1 MTQHN
6 PSAHTTP
13 TRIIASDFDGT
24 LCDTYSYDALT
35 NNHLP
40 IIRDDIIEAASGSRL
55 IIATA
60 RRATHPAIRYLWE
73 CGLVHPSMPVISEN
87 GGVIHILDRGVER
100 RVVLAPDHSRDRII
114 KWLDGVKDQLNH
126 SHKGRH
132 LSLKHGETIVIAR
145 YQTSNGKVTRAD
157 QLLLLKRLR
166 QLNPPSW
173 LSIVQSGESVC
184 IQHAS
189 VNKGLALR
197 EALKLLGIERSDAY
211 VISLGDAQND
221 RSLLEE
227 ADLSIGVHQ
236 SMRPHATH
244 TYTNGVDSA
253 LRVLKDHHTNTSTAA
268 RKQRMAHLG
277 AA

>member
-1 MTQHN
+1 MTQLH
-6 PSAHTTP
+6 PSPHIAS

-24 LCDTYSYDALT
+24 LCDTYRYDALT

-55 IIATA
+55 IVATA
-60 RRATHPAIRYLWE
+60 RRAVHPAIRYLWE

-87 GGVIHILDRGVER
+87 GGVIHLLERGEER
-100 RVVLAPDHSRDRII
+100 RVILAPDHSRDRII
-114 KWLDGVKDQLNH
+114 TWIDSVKDQLDH
-126 SHKGRH
+126 SPKGRH
-132 LSLKHGETIVIAR
+132 LSLKHGETMVIAR
-145 YQTSNGKVTRAD
+145 YQTSSGKVTRAD
-157 QLLLLKRLR
+157 QLLLLKQLR
-166 QLNPPSW
+166 QLAPPTW

-184 IQHAS
+184 IQHSS
-189 VNKGLALR
+189 VNKGVALR
-197 EALKLLGIERSDAY
+197 QALKLIGIERSDAY

-236 SMRPHATH
+236 SMRPHANH

-253 LRVLKDHHTNTSTAA
+253 LRVLQDHRTNTPTTAH
-268 RKQRMAHLG
+268 KPHMAHLG